1 MKQLAPLAV
10 LAIAL
15 ASASSASAAGFYAGL
30 GVHAYDPTSS
40 SGDIDG
46 ASSSLDTATAATGL
60 VGYRFGRD
68 DAFAIELNGALGD
81 AEHTLTL
88 GEGVGEFAR
97 IEQRPLS
104 INALYRFGSGEFR
117 PYVGVGYH
125 RVDVSATT
133 VPAFDYLLVEL
144 EEPSGY
150 TVTGGV
156 DWQVTERVFVRAD
169 VRYIDWESDVHVA
182 GSAGPQPT
190 GMAGALPG
198 GVLVGT
204 AEVDPIVY
212 GLSVGLVF

>member
-1 MKQLAPLAV
+1 MKPLASLAT
-10 LAIAL
+10 LAIAFAC
-15 ASASSASAAGFYAGL
+15 ASTAHAGGFYGGL
-30 GVHAYDPTSS
+30 GVHAYDPSS
-40 SGDIDG
+40 SPGDIDG
-46 ASSSLDTATAATGL
+46 TSSRLDTANALTGL
-60 VGYRFGRD
+60 VGYRFGGN
-68 DAFAIELNGALGD
+68 DAFAVELNGALGD
-81 AEHTLTL
+81 AEHTLSL
-88 GEGVGEFAR
+88 GDGVGEFAR
-97 IEQRPLS
+97 IDQRPLS

-133 VPAFDYLLVEL
+133 LPDYDFLLVEL

-156 DWQVTERVFVRAD
+156 DWEVTERVFVRAD
-169 VRYIDWESDVHVA
+169 VRYIDWSSDVHLA

-204 AEVDPIVY
+204 VDVDPIVY

>member
-1 MKQLAPLAV
+1 MKHLASLAT

-15 ASASSASAAGFYAGL
+15 ASASSASAAGFYGGL
-30 GVHAYDPTSS
+30 GIHAYDPASS
-40 SGDIDG
+40 TGDIDG
-46 ASSSLDTATAATGL
+46 ASSSLDTATALTGL
-60 VGYRFGRD
+60 VGYRFGRN
-68 DAFAIELNGALGD
+68 DAFAVELNGALGD
-81 AEHTLTL
+81 AEHTLSL
-88 GEGVGEFAR
+88 GDGLGDLAR
-97 IEQRPLS
+97 IDQRPLS
-104 INALYRFGSGEFR
+104 INALYRFGEGEFR
-117 PYVGVGYH
+117 PFVGVGYH
-125 RVDVSATT
+125 RVDISATT
-133 VPAFDYLLVEL
+133 VPAYDYLLLEL

-182 GSAGPQPT
+182 GAGGPQPT